1 MAPAPRAESGGGLEG
16 TALQDHGSEYVRFFK
31 EFNIYLLLKYMKLSV

>member
-1 MAPAPRAESGGGLEG
+1 MAPAPRAESGGGGLEG

-31 EFNIYLLLKYMKLSV
+31 EFNENYEKEILFE